1 MKILHPPT
9 WPKPKGYANGILVEG
24 KQIFVSGQIGWN
36 EECKIVS
43 QEFALQVKQALK
55 NALAILGEAG
65 AKAEHSVRMT
75 WFVKDKKE
83 YLSNLGEIGES
94 YRTVIG
100 KHFPAMTLVQVSD
113 LLEEGAKVEIEVTA
127 VLP

>member
-9 WPKPKGYANGILVEG
+9 WPKSKGYSNGVVAEG
-24 KQIFVSGQIGWN
+24 KQIFISGQIGWN
-36 EECKIVS
+36 EEGQIVS
-43 QEFALQVKQALK
+43 QEFAAQVKQALK
-55 NALAILGEAG
+55 NVLAILGEAG
-65 AKAEHSVRMT
+65 AKGEHIVRMT
-75 WFVKDKKE
+75 WFVKNKKE
-83 YLSNLGEIGES
+83 YLSNLQEIGES